1 MTIIDK
7 LFAII
12 FARYRRKLGDA
23 KIESAWYRAN
33 NRVVG
38 YLLFPI
44 AAILYFIFAIIY
56 FPVVKG
62 SAFDH
67 RRPLILVGAAIY
79 VISAFA
85 LGRGFNVFL
94 KNPPRLNSEE
104 TDAESRF
111 VFWFRAICYGLF
123 GVACLIAFALHDAG
137 FPVIH

>member
-1 MTIIDK
+1 MGSFDGCSHRNHSAGRRHHPVCAVVVGAVTIIDK

-56 FPVVKG
+56 FPVVKD

-94 KNPPRLNSEE
+94 KNPPRLNSE
-104 TDAESRF
+104 
-111 VFWFRAICYGLF
+111 
-123 GVACLIAFALHDAG
+123 
-137 FPVIH
+137 